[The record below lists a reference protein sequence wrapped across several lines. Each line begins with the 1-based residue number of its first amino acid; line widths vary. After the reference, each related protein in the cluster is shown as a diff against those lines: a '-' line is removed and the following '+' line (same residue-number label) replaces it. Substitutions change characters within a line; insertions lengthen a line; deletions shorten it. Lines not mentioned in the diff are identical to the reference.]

1 MPVLPLEEGLF
12 SCSEFGAPRRSCEGN
27 YVADVWY
34 ASDEHQH
41 SLEAEAEAGVRN
53 GAVTAKIEIPF
64 VVGGVHVVSAHV
76 VLQDIYPLFALAAV
90 DDFANSLHEEVHF
103 GFLLL
108 SIVQ

>member
-76 VLQDIYPLFALAAV
+76 VLQDI
-90 DDFANSLHEEVHF
+90 
-103 GFLLL
+103 
-108 SIVQ
+108 